1 MEIIRGVIPCAKK
14 VVIYGPEGIGKSTFA
29 SKFPDPVFIDTEGST
44 NSMDVARLP
53 KASSWQMLLDQVD
66 YVRTHPTMCKTL
78 VIDTIDWAES
88 MCIRHIC
95 DKHRK
100 SGIEDFGYGNGYV
113 YVKEEYRHL
122 GYGRILIESIP
133 DFMKELNI
141 KTIYLHTRH
150 INLYEKFGFEKYQ
163 ELVLGDNIKRFIYK
177 MDI

>member
-1 MEIIRGVIPCAKK
+1 MLNILNDINSPYIKEINDIILKW
-14 VVIYGPEGIGKSTFA
+14 INIE
-29 SKFPDPVFIDTEGST
+29 
-44 NSMDVARLP
+44 
-53 KASSWQMLLDQVD
+53 
-66 YVRTHPTMCKTL
+66 
-78 VIDTIDWAES
+78 TIDN
-88 MCIRHIC
+88 I
-95 DKHRK
+95 KN
-100 SGIEDFGYGNGYV
+100 GIINNIYPITIILLKDNKLIGFYQIVEHDSDNTSYTPWIANV

-133 DFMKELNI
+133 EFMKKLNI